1 MSDPV
6 VIVPNDDPAAI
17 ESGNSWNGLDTAGA
31 PVIVT
36 FSFPTS
42 LPAYDTTIGGFTPA
56 TIASFTAF
64 TAAEQ
69 AEALAALGQWAA
81 ASGIVFIEVPPG
93 EGDITFANVSFST
106 TTTGSENG
114 DYQNA
119 GGIGFYP
126 FGDWSYLTG
135 NASSGYGFTSDLSTG
150 GDVYMNSDYLNNG
163 TVDLGT
169 LLHEI
174 GHAIG
179 MKHPDQVVYT
189 ADGVDHNQV
198 LDPTENS
205 ADPHHHVGDRRRRQR
220 RQPQPLPARQA
231 RGRRPL
237 WPRRY
242 RRR

>member
-1 MSDPV
+1 MSDTV
-6 VIVPNDDPAAI
+6 VVPNNDPAAI

-42 LPAYDTTIGGFTPA
+42 LPAYDETIGGFTPA

-69 AEALAALGQWAA
+69 AQALAALGQWAA

-114 DYQNA
+114 DYQGA
-119 GGIGFYP
+119 AGIGFYP

-135 NASSGYGFTSDLSTG
+135 NASSGYGFTSDLES
-150 GDVYMNSDYLNNG
+150 S
-163 TVDLGT
+163 
-169 LLHEI
+169 
-174 GHAIG
+174 
-179 MKHPDQVVYT
+179 
-189 ADGVDHNQV
+189 
-198 LDPTENS
+198 
-205 ADPHHHVGDRRRRQR
+205 RRRVHELGLPQQR
-220 RQPQPLPARQA
+220 HGRSRHPAA
-231 RGRRPL
+231 RNRPCHRHEAPRPGRL
-237 WPRRY
+237 Y
-242 RRR
+242 R

>member
-1 MSDPV
+1 MSGT
-6 VIVPNDDPAAI
+6 IVANNDPAAI

-36 FSFPTS
+36 FSFLTS
-42 LPAYDTTIGGFTPA
+42 LPAYDTTIGGFTAA
-56 TIASFTAF
+56 TIASFTPF

-69 AEALAALGQWAA
+69 AQALQALGQWAA
-81 ASGIVFIEVPPG
+81 ASGIVFIEAPSG

-106 TTTGSENG
+106 TTTGSPNG
-114 DYQNA
+114 DYQSA

-135 NASSGYGFTSDLSTG
+135 ASGAGYGFTSDLG
-150 GDVYMNSDYLNNG
+150 PAGAVFMNSDYVSNG
-163 TVDLGT
+163 EVNLGT

-189 ADGVDHNQV
+189 A
-198 LDPTENS
+198 
-205 ADPHHHVGDRRRRQR
+205 
-220 RQPQPLPARQA
+220 
-231 RGRRPL
+231 
-237 WPRRY
+237 
-242 RRR
+242 